1 MQRGVRGTRFL
12 SRFGALSG
20 TLFILSGLTAGLGAS
35 AVSASSEC
43 GNVPLDV
50 VITFDN
56 STSMGTASPLTG
68 SPAKTRIAWAK
79 QAADQLV
86 NALDANGGVGADHH
100 VGIVQYSGTT
110 ATQLKALGTSDKSSV
125 EGAYAGLAGNGG
137 NTPLAKG
144 LDKAA
149 DVMDAGARSGAK
161 QVQVFLSDGRPN
173 PDNSTNRPS
182 AGDIDDFQATADEVF
197 SIAIGAGGTGASNP
211 DLTLMQSL
219 AKGSGTHYY
228 HVTSASDLPDVF
240 DAIYESIACRPG
252 IHVNKTADP
261 TSLPAGGGDVTYTYV
276 VTNTGDVALSS
287 IKVTD
292 DKCSSVEYV
301 SGDEDSDSKLDVK
314 ETWTFECNQTITEDT
329 VNTAVATG
337 HYGDTK
343 VGDEDTARVIVAAPE
358 PSQEPSTEPSQEP
371 SQEPST
377 EPSEEPSQEPSTEP
391 STEPSQEPSVEPST
405 EPSESPEGSVLAE
418 TSHPTLPP
426 TDMSDG
432 TGNGGP
438 GMGLPIVLFVLG
450 GIAFVAMLLAPSRAP
465 VRVRSEDG
473 RRRQK

>member
-1 MQRGVRGTRFL
+1 MHRGVRGTRFL

-86 NALDANGGVGADHH
+86 DALDANGGVGADHH

-110 ATQLKALGTSDKSSV
+110 ATQLKALGTSNKSSV

-149 DVMDAGARSGAK
+149 DTMDAGARSGAK

-211 DLTLMQSL
+211 DLALMQSL

-287 IKVTD
+287 D
-292 DKCSSVEYV
+292 
-301 SGDEDSDSKLDVK
+301 
-314 ETWTFECNQTITEDT
+314 Q
-329 VNTAVATG
+329 G
-337 HYGDTK
+337 H
-343 VGDEDTARVIVAAPE
+343 R
-358 PSQEPSTEPSQEP
+358 
-371 SQEPST
+371 
-377 EPSEEPSQEPSTEP
+377 
-391 STEPSQEPSVEPST
+391 
-405 EPSESPEGSVLAE
+405 
-418 TSHPTLPP
+418 
-426 TDMSDG
+426 
-432 TGNGGP
+432 
-438 GMGLPIVLFVLG
+438 
-450 GIAFVAMLLAPSRAP
+450 
-465 VRVRSEDG
+465 
-473 RRRQK
+473 

>member
-1 MQRGVRGTRFL
+1 MHRGVRGTRFL
-12 SRFGALSG
+12 RRFGALSG

-86 NALDANGGVGADHH
+86 DALDANGGVGADHH

-110 ATQLKALGTSDKSSV
+110 ATQLKALGTSNKSSV

-149 DVMDAGARSGAK
+149 DTMDAGARSGAK
-161 QVQVFLSDGRPN
+161 QVQVFMSDGRPN

-252 IHVNKTADP
+252 IHVEKTADP
-261 TSLPAGGGDVTYTYV
+261 DLAAGG
-276 VTNTGDVALSS
+276 
-287 IKVTD
+287 
-292 DKCSSVEYV
+292 
-301 SGDEDSDSKLDVK
+301 
-314 ETWTFECNQTITEDT
+314 W
-329 VNTAVATG
+329 
-337 HYGDTK
+337 
-343 VGDEDTARVIVAAPE
+343 R
-358 PSQEPSTEPSQEP
+358 
-371 SQEPST
+371 
-377 EPSEEPSQEPSTEP
+377 
-391 STEPSQEPSVEPST
+391 
-405 EPSESPEGSVLAE
+405 
-418 TSHPTLPP
+418 
-426 TDMSDG
+426 
-432 TGNGGP
+432 
-438 GMGLPIVLFVLG
+438 
-450 GIAFVAMLLAPSRAP
+450 
-465 VRVRSEDG
+465 
-473 RRRQK
+473 

>member
-1 MQRGVRGTRFL
+1 MDRGVRGTRFL
-12 SRFGALSG
+12 RRFGALSG

-35 AVSASSEC
+35 AVAASSEC

-86 NALDANGGVGADHH
+86 DALDANGGVGADHH
-100 VGIVQYSGTT
+100 VGVVQYSGTT
-110 ATQLKALGTSDKSSV
+110 ATQLKALGTSSKSSV

-137 NTPLAKG
+137 NTPLAAG
-144 LDKAA
+144 LAKSA
-149 DVMDAGARSGAK
+149 DTMSAGDRSGAK
-161 QVQVFLSDGRPN
+161 QVIVFMSDGRPN

-182 AGDIDDFQATADEVF
+182 AGQINDFQDAADEVF

-252 IHVNKTADP
+252 IHVEKTADP

-287 IKVTD
+287 IKVDD
-292 DKCSSVEYV
+292 DKCSPVDYV
-301 SGDEDSDSKLDVK
+301 SGDEDGDSKLDVK
-314 ETWTFECNQTITEDT
+314 ETWTFECKQTITKDT
-329 VNTAVATG
+329 ENTVTATG
-337 HYGDTK
+337 KYGDTT
-343 VGDEDTARVIVAAPE
+343 VDDTDKARVTVAEPE

-371 SQEPST
+371 SIEPST
-377 EPSEEPSQEPSTEP
+377 EPSQEPSTEP
-391 STEPSQEPSVEPST
+391 STEPSQEPSRSRPRSPRPSPRT
-405 EPSESPEGSVLAE
+405 R
-418 TSHPTLPP
+418 P
-426 TDMSDG
+426 TDRSSPRPAIPRCLRPTCRTAPATVG
-432 TGNGGP
+432 RAW
-438 GMGLPIVLFVLG
+438 VS
-450 GIAFVAMLLAPSRAP
+450 PSR
-465 VRVRSEDG
+465 S
-473 RRRQK
+473 